1 MVLLD
6 SNFSKL
12 LPPEGG
18 RERTWDEYGFA
29 ALLRKVN
36 QQDEGLPRRL
46 LSGMEKFLGGWER
59 AR

>member
-1 MVLLD
+1 MLLD

-12 LPPEGG
+12 FPPEGG
-18 RERTWDEYGFA
+18 SERTWDEYGFA

-46 LSGMEKFLGGWER
+46 LSGMEKFLEGWER